1 MARKYP
7 QDVFDQAMVIVDGW
21 AEINPELTFGNLTQ
35 AGLKEHLDSVSQI
48 ESEIITLEAKL
59 TNLRNGRDEAYE
71 VIWDQAKR
79 ARMGI
84 KVIYGDDSSEY
95 EMVGGTRYSDRKPTA
110 RKAATTA

>member
-35 AGLKEHLDSVSQI
+35 AGLKEQLDSVSQI
-48 ESEIITLEAKL
+48 EIEIITLEAKL

-110 RKAATTA
+110 RKAATIA

>member
-1 MARKYP
+1 MSRKYP

-21 AEINPELTFGNLTQ
+21 AEINPELTFGDLTQ
-35 AGLKEHLDSVSQI
+35 AGLKEQLDSVAPI

-59 TNLRNGRDEAYE
+59 TNLRNERDDAYE

-84 KVIYGDDSSEY
+84 KVIYGDDSSQY
-95 EMVGGTRYSDRKPTA
+95 EMVGGTRLSDRKPVA